1 MLDYVAVSK
10 EWIFSGV
17 GFSVVVAIIFVA
29 RWILKQHRSDGS
41 ISAGPLPAQI
51 LRDTRK
57 RPPVPVQQRRILPF
71 LSVGYVIYALLIAWF
86 ICRLLFRVYR
96 AQSAGQMQLSGI
108 HWMPLAM
115 TSVFAFAFIGIC
127 LCLALFLSARR
138 WRRGALVLA
147 CISCLSVPIGTIL
160 GGLTIYALTRPEVK
174 SEFTQNDL
182 TKRPR

>member
-1 MLDYVAVSK
+1 MLDYVAVNK

-17 GFSVVVAIIFVA
+17 GFSVVVAIIFVV
-29 RWILKQHRSDGS
+29 RSILNRHRSDGS
-41 ISAGPLPAQI
+41 ISTRPFPAETV
-51 LRDTRK
+51 RDM
-57 RPPVPVQQRRILPF
+57 RRILPF

-115 TSVFAFAFIGIC
+115 TSFFAFALIGIC

-138 WRRGALVLA
+138 WLRGALVLA
-147 CISCLSVPIGTIL
+147 GISCISVPIGTIL
-160 GGLTIYALTRPEVK
+160 GGLTIYALTRREVS

-182 TKRPR
+182 TPM

>member
-1 MLDYVAVSK
+1 MIV
-10 EWIFSGV
+10 
-17 GFSVVVAIIFVA
+17 
-29 RWILKQHRSDGS
+29 
-41 ISAGPLPAQI
+41 
-51 LRDTRK
+51 
-57 RPPVPVQQRRILPF
+57 RRILPF

-96 AQSAGQMQLSGI
+96 AQSAGQLQLSGI
-108 HWMPLAM
+108 QWMPLAM

-147 CISCLSVPIGTIL
+147 CISCISVPIGTIL

-182 TKRPR
+182 TKRSR

>member
-1 MLDYVAVSK
+1 MLDYVAVDK
-10 EWIFSGV
+10 EWIFAGV
-17 GFSVVVAIIFVA
+17 GFSVVAAIIFVV
-29 RWILKQHRSDGS
+29 RSILNRHRSDGS
-41 ISAGPLPAQI
+41 ISTRPFPAEI
-51 LRDTRK
+51 VRDIGK
-57 RPPVPVQQRRILPF
+57 RPPVRSILPF

-96 AQSAGQMQLSGI
+96 AQSAGRMQFSGGI

-115 TSVFAFAFIGIC
+115 TSFFAFAFIGIC

-147 CISCLSVPIGTIL
+147 CISCISIPIGTIL

-182 TKRPR
+182 TNRSR

>member
-17 GFSVVVAIIFVA
+17 GFSVVIAIIFVV
-29 RWILKQHRSDGS
+29 RSILNRRRSDGS
-41 ISAGPLPAQI
+41 IS
-51 LRDTRK
+51 K
-57 RPPVPVQQRRILPF
+57 RPFPAESVRGMRLILPF
-71 LSVGYVIYALLIAWF
+71 ISVGYVIYALLIAWL

-108 HWMPLAM
+108 HWMPLAI
-115 TSVFAFAFIGIC
+115 TSFLAFALIGIC

-147 CISCLSVPIGTIL
+147 GISCISIPIGTIL
-160 GGLTIYALTRPEVK
+160 GGLTIYALTRPEVS
-174 SEFTQNDL
+174 SEFRNI
-182 TKRPR
+182 KGEAIAG

>member
-17 GFSVVVAIIFVA
+17 GFSVVVAIIFVV
-29 RWILKQHRSDGS
+29 RSILNRHRSDGS
-41 ISAGPLPAQI
+41 ISTRHFPAEILP
-51 LRDTRK
+51 DNGK
-57 RPPVPVQQRRILPF
+57 RPPVQQRRILLF

-115 TSVFAFAFIGIC
+115 TSFFAFAFIGIC
-127 LCLALFLSARR
+127 LCLALLLSARR

-147 CISCLSVPIGTIL
+147 CISCISVPIGTIL
-160 GGLTIYALTRPEVK
+160 GGLTIYALKRPEVS
-174 SEFTQNDL
+174 SEFTQNR
-182 TKRPR
+182 RPLR

>member
-1 MLDYVAVSK
+1 MLDYVAVNK

-17 GFSVVVAIIFVA
+17 GFSVVVAIIFVV
-29 RWILKQHRSDGS
+29 RSILNRHRSDGS
-41 ISAGPLPAQI
+41 ISTRPFPGEI
-51 LRDTRK
+51 VRDIGK
-57 RPPVPVQQRRILPF
+57 RPPVRRILPF

-147 CISCLSVPIGTIL
+147 GISCISVPIGTIL

-182 TKRPR
+182 TKRSR

>member
-17 GFSVVVAIIFVA
+17 GFSVVVAIIFVV
-29 RWILKQHRSDGS
+29 RSILNRHRSDGS
-41 ISAGPLPAQI
+41 ISTRPFPAEI
-51 LRDTRK
+51 VRDT
-57 RPPVPVQQRRILPF
+57 RRILPF

-115 TSVFAFAFIGIC
+115 TSFFR
-127 LCLALFLSARR
+127 LCFNWHMSLPRIVPFSTALATRR
-138 WRRGALVLA
+138 VGACRHFVYLYSYRHDFRRTHDL
-147 CISCLSVPIGTIL
+147 CSHTP
-160 GGLTIYALTRPEVK
+160 GGQFRVQEY
-174 SEFTQNDL
+174 
-182 TKRPR
+182 

>member
-29 RWILKQHRSDGS
+29 RSILNRHRADGS
-41 ISAGPLPAQI
+41 IS
-51 LRDTRK
+51 TRPF
-57 RPPVPVQQRRILPF
+57 PPKPSGTLSTEHILPF
-71 LSVGYVIYALLIAWF
+71 LSVGYVISALLIAWF

-108 HWMPLAM
+108 LWMPLAL
-115 TSVFAFAFIGIC
+115 TSFFAFALIGVC

-138 WRRGALVLA
+138 WRRGAFVLA
-147 CISCLSVPIGTIL
+147 GISCVFYSYRHDFR
-160 GGLTIYALTRPEVK
+160 GLTIYALTRPEVS
-174 SEFTQNDL
+174 SEFTQNRWPL
-182 TKRPR
+182 H

>member
-17 GFSVVVAIIFVA
+17 GFSVVVAIIFVV
-29 RWILKQHRSDGS
+29 RSILNRHRSDGS
-41 ISAGPLPAQI
+41 ISTRPFPAEI
-51 LRDTRK
+51 VRDIGK
-57 RPPVPVQQRRILPF
+57 RPPVRRILPF
-71 LSVGYVIYALLIAWF
+71 LSIGYVIYALLIAWF

-108 HWMPLAM
+108 KWMPLAM

-147 CISCLSVPIGTIL
+147 CISCISVPIGTIL

-182 TKRPR
+182 TRRSR

>member
-1 MLDYVAVSK
+1 MLDYVAVDK
-10 EWIFSGV
+10 EWIFAGV
-17 GFSVVVAIIFVA
+17 GFSVVAAIIFVV
-29 RWILKQHRSDGS
+29 RSILNRRRFDGS
-41 ISAGPLPAQI
+41 ISTRPFPAEI
-51 LRDTRK
+51 VRDIGK
-57 RPPVPVQQRRILPF
+57 RPPVIVRRILPF

-96 AQSAGQMQLSGI
+96 AQSAGRMQFSGGI

-115 TSVFAFAFIGIC
+115 TSFFAFAIIGTC

-147 CISCLSVPIGTIL
+147 CISCISIPIETIL

-182 TKRPR
+182 TNRSR

>member
-1 MLDYVAVSK
+1 MLDYVAVNK

-17 GFSVVVAIIFVA
+17 GFSVVVAIIFVV
-29 RWILKQHRSDGS
+29 RLILKRHRSDGS
-41 ISAGPLPAQI
+41 ISTRPFPGEI
-51 LRDTRK
+51 VRDIGK
-57 RPPVPVQQRRILPF
+57 RPPVRRILPF
-71 LSVGYVIYALLIAWF
+71 LSVGYLIYALLIAWF

-96 AQSAGQMQLSGI
+96 AQSAGRMQFSGGI

-115 TSVFAFAFIGIC
+115 TSFFAFAFIGIC

-147 CISCLSVPIGTIL
+147 CISCISIPIETIL

-182 TKRPR
+182 TNRSR